1 MAVMHLIGVTR
12 GLSWA
17 DRFTVSRFVCAP
29 MLLTAA
35 VADATVPFSA
45 VAVFG
50 VLSDII
56 DGLIARA
63 TATASPRGAQLDSR
77 ADLTFYPAV
86 LLGLVLLFPAQ
97 FRAESGPLLIVLTA
111 YAIPILIGWCKFGAL
126 TAYHTILARIALG
139 VVPTSAVLWLS
150 TGVTTPLYW
159 GIALLVLSAVE
170 EVLITLRLR
179 AARANIPHLFALPHD
194 TISSQRAQ

>member
-1 MAVMHLIGVTR
+1 MISMHLIGVAR

-17 DRFTVSRFVCAP
+17 DRLTISRVVCAP
-29 MLLTAA
+29 MLLTGAI
-35 VADATVPFSA
+35 ADAAAPFGA

-50 VLSDII
+50 VLSDIA
-56 DGLIARA
+56 DGPIARA
-63 TATASPRGAQLDSR
+63 AATASPRGAQLDSL

-86 LLGLVLLFPAQ
+86 LIGLVLLFPAQ
-97 FRAESGPLLIVLTA
+97 FRAESGPLLTVLAA

-139 VVPTSAVLWLS
+139 VVPASAVLWLS

-179 AARANIPHLFALPHD
+179 AARVNIPHLFALPHD
-194 TISSQRAQ
+194 TISSQRAR